1 MTAQTS
7 DRVSSIAARY
17 TNLTAARLIGM
28 TATDRSAEQAA
39 SDIRAMAASLLR
51 QDETKGLR
59 ERVGGLIKQV
69 LG

>member
-1 MTAQTS
+1 MSETS

-17 TNLTAARLIGM
+17 TTLTAARLIGL

-39 SDIRAMAASLLR
+39 KDIRTLAASVLR

-59 ERVGGLIKQV
+59 RFLKRLRGE
-69 LG
+69 